1 MPGGGWCSEEGAK
14 TKSEK
19 KKLGKRGGGSNPS
32 TLIDKEAKSDKKN
45 LIDKEAKSDKKKQ
58 TKKTVGLTV
67 SNEVNT
73 KMQLSTKCRACGTI
87 NISKYVNIFL
97 SINTTTFT
105 TFILSSLVSE
115 FCQRI

>member
-1 MPGGGWCSEEGAK
+1 M
-14 TKSEK
+14 
-19 KKLGKRGGGSNPS
+19 
-32 TLIDKEAKSDKKN
+32 N
-45 LIDKEAKSDKKKQ
+45 LDKEAKSDKKKIGGRWGGGG
-58 TKKTVGLTV
+58 TETKTVCQTV

-73 KMQLSTKCRACGTI
+73 KMQLSTQCSACGTI

-97 SINTTTFT
+97 STNPT

>member
-1 MPGGGWCSEEGAK
+1 M
-14 TKSEK
+14 
-19 KKLGKRGGGSNPS
+19 NF
-32 TLIDKEAKSDKKN
+32 DKEAKSDKKN
-45 LIDKEAKSDKKKQ
+45 LGEGGGRWGGEGGGALKPKQ
-58 TKKTVGLTV
+58 QTV

-73 KMQLSTKCRACGTI
+73 KMQLSTQCRACGTI

-97 SINTTTFT
+97 STNPT

>member
-1 MPGGGWCSEEGAK
+1 M
-14 TKSEK
+14 
-19 KKLGKRGGGSNPS
+19 
-32 TLIDKEAKSDKKN
+32 DF
-45 LIDKEAKSDKKKQ
+45 DKEAKSDKKKFGEAGREAEGGGRPG
-58 TKKTVGLTV
+58 TETKTVCQTV

-73 KMQLSTKCRACGTI
+73 KMQLSTQCRACGTI

-97 SINTTTFT
+97 STNPT

>member
-1 MPGGGWCSEEGAK
+1 M
-14 TKSEK
+14 
-19 KKLGKRGGGSNPS
+19 NF
-32 TLIDKEAKSDKKN
+32 DKEAKSDKKN
-45 LIDKEAKSDKKKQ
+45 LGEGGE
-58 TKKTVGLTV
+58 VGLRALKPKQQTV

-73 KMQLSTKCRACGTI
+73 KMQLSTQCRACGTI

-97 SINTTTFT
+97 STNPT

>member
-1 MPGGGWCSEEGAK
+1 M
-14 TKSEK
+14 
-19 KKLGKRGGGSNPS
+19 NF
-32 TLIDKEAKSDKKN
+32 
-45 LIDKEAKSDKKKQ
+45 DKEAKSDKKKIIFLCVC
-58 TKKTVGLTV
+58 VGGGGGVLKPKQQTV

-73 KMQLSTKCRACGTI
+73 KMQQSTQCRACGTI

-97 SINTTTFT
+97 STNPT